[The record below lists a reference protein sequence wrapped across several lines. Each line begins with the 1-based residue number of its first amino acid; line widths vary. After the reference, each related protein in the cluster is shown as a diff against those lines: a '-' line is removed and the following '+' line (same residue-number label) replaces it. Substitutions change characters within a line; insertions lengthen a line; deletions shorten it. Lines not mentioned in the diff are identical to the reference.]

1 MTASE
6 PQAGCANLQA
16 LARNRKLDL
25 GVADRV
31 QEARVEALVAA
42 QDETAAVQ
50 GGSIAEESAA
60 GGLRGVVGAQDEV
73 VAAAAAEVAV
83 NQTRR
88 FNSRRKTRPIW
99 RNATGATSAS

>member
-31 QEARVEALVAA
+31 QEARVEALDAA

-60 GGLRGVVGAQDEV
+60 GGLRGVVAAQDEV
-73 VAAAAAEVAV
+73 VAAAAEVAV

>member
-1 MTASE
+1 MTASA

-60 GGLRGVVGAQDEV
+60 GGLRGVVAAQDEV
-73 VAAAAAEVAV
+73 VAAAVAA
-83 NQTRR
+83 NQIRR
-88 FNSRRKTRPIW
+88 CNSRRKTRPIW
-99 RNATGATSAS
+99 RNATGGTSAS